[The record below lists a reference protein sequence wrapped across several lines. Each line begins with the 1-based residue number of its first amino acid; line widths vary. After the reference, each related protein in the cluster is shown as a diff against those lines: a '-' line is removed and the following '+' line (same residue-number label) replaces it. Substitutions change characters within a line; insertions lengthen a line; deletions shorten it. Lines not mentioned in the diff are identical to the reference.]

1 MEKMW
6 NELANYYDLMYSW
19 KSYRDEAEKIVSLV
33 RRRKKSPGRDLLDVG
48 CGTGGH
54 IKYLQRHF
62 RVVGT
67 DASDCMLDIA
77 RRKFPALAFHRQD
90 MTALH
95 VRRRFDVIVCLF
107 ATIAYTRTYA
117 NLKRTMMKFAG
128 HLVEGGVV
136 IVEPFVHPSL
146 FKPGYFDGLYVDRPE
161 VKLCRLIRSSLR
173 NNIATLDCHFLIAA
187 KDGIKSYHDI
197 HRMGCFSPQR
207 VLKIMNDCGL
217 RSQYLTKGLMPDR
230 GLYVGVKKG

>member
-1 MEKMW
+1 METMW
-6 NELANYYDLMYSW
+6 NELAKYYDIMYSW

-33 RRRKKSPGRDLLDVG
+33 REHKKSPGRDLLDVG
-48 CGTGGH
+48 CGTGEH

-77 RRKFPALAFHRQD
+77 RRKFPALAFLRQD
-90 MTALH
+90 MVSLQ

-107 ATIAYTRTYA
+107 AAIAYTRTYA
-117 NLKRTMMKFAG
+117 NLKRTMMRFSE

-136 IVEPFVHPSL
+136 IIDPFVHPSL
-146 FKPGYFDGLYVDRPE
+146 FKPQHFDGLYVDRPD
-161 VKLCRLIRSSLR
+161 VKLCRLVRSSLR
-173 NNIATLDCHFLIAA
+173 GTIATLDCHFLLAT

-197 HRMGCFSPQR
+197 HRVGCFFPER
-207 VLKIMNDCGL
+207 FLAIMKECGL
-217 RSQYLTKGLMPDR
+217 HSQYLINGLMPDR
-230 GLYVGVKKG
+230 GLYIGVKKG